1 MLTGRGTSALS
12 LLFVVATA
20 SSASTAVSCRSK
32 TAESLDASS
41 DAGPESGAPA
51 PDDAAT
57 TTTPPN
63 DGGAAAPSASGASA
77 SPMFSNLPLPT
88 PFTGD
93 YRCFKSGLHL
103 EQSGSLVMST
113 MHKDG
118 TTDTIIACTAFG
130 DTCTGTV
137 RDIHLVKSKTAKKV
151 DAVRPITLLRTKG
164 GDVIV
169 KVGHEQKPAGAKSTT
184 SSSSSK
190 AAAGDET
197 FCPRR

>member
-12 LLFVVATA
+12 LLVVMATA
-20 SSASTAVSCRSK
+20 SSASTALSCRSK
-32 TAESLDASS
+32 TSEALDASS
-41 DAGPESGAPA
+41 DGGSESGA
-51 PDDAAT
+51 DDAAT
-57 TTTPPN
+57 GVT
-63 DGGAAAPSASGASA
+63 GATAPGAIDAGAQAAPTASSL
-77 SPMFSNLPLPT
+77 FSNLPPPT
-88 PFTGD
+88 PFAGN
-93 YRCFKSGLHL
+93 YRCFKNGLHL
-103 EQSGSLVMST
+103 DQSGSLVMST

-137 RDIHLVKSKTAKKV
+137 RDIHLVKSKTGKKV

-169 KVGHEQKPAGAKSTT
+169 KLGHEQKPAGAKST
-184 SSSSSK
+184 SSSSSR

>member
-1 MLTGRGTSALS
+1 MLSGRGTSALS

-20 SSASTAVSCRSK
+20 SSASSAVSCRSK
-32 TAESLDASS
+32 TTEALDASS
-41 DAGPESGAPA
+41 DAGSESGAIA
-51 PDDAAT
+51 IDDAAT
-57 TTTPPN
+57 VAV
-63 DGGAAAPSASGASA
+63 DAASTAPRTAGMFEAPSTANA
-77 SPMFSNLPLPT
+77 NLPLPT

-93 YRCFKSGLHL
+93 YRCFKNGLHL
-103 EQSGSLVMST
+103 EQSGALVMAT

-130 DTCTGTV
+130 ETCTGTV

-151 DAVRPITLLRTKG
+151 DAVRPITLVRTKG
-164 GDVIV
+164 GDVVV
-169 KVGHEQKPAGAKSTT
+169 KLGHEQKPAGAKST

-190 AAAGDET
+190 SASGDET